1 MTDKYCCPHCNR
13 TYKRKIYFDRHVI
26 GCSIMSK
33 SKSMRSL
40 ELEEL
45 HDTPTL
51 RELYDLVL
59 EMGKKMSHME
69 ERLDEMQKWVKQKKQ
84 KINII
89 EWLQGQYNPMMTF
102 EDWIK
107 NTTIKE
113 DDILSLETKG
123 FFEIIVDI
131 FKKNISTMADSIPVR
146 AFDKENNL
154 LYVYSTDGWTKM
166 PSIQLNETMKLLH
179 KKFIR
184 ALISW
189 KTTNIDHCT
198 QTELRETNEMRYNKY
213 IQKSMMAKMSSNQI
227 TNRMSN
233 NLYKIIKQNIKDIV
247 EYEINF

>member
-1 MTDKYCCPHCNR
+1 MQKNYCCPHCNR
-13 TYKRKIYFDRHVI
+13 TYQRKIYFDRHVI

-33 SKSMRSL
+33 SKSRRSL

-45 HDTPTL
+45 HDTPKI
-51 RELYDLVL
+51 RELYDLVI
-59 EMGKKMSHME
+59 EMGKKMSYME
-69 ERLDEMQKWVKQKKQ
+69 ERLEEMQKWVKQKKQ

-89 EWLQGQYNPMMTF
+89 EWLQGQYNPMITF

-107 NTTIKE
+107 KIVIKE

-131 FKKNISTMADSIPVR
+131 FKKNISTTADSIPVR
-146 AFDKENNL
+146 AFDKENNV
-154 LYVYSTDGWTKM
+154 LYVYANGNWQKISNAEIK
-166 PSIQLNETMKLLH
+166 LTMKCLH
-179 KKFIR
+179 KNFIR
-184 ALISW
+184 TLISW

-198 QTELRETNEMRYNKY
+198 QSDQRETNEMRYNKY
-213 IQKSMMAKMSSNQI
+213 IQKSMMAKMSSDQL

-233 NLYKIIKQNIKDIV
+233 NLYKIIKQNIKDVI